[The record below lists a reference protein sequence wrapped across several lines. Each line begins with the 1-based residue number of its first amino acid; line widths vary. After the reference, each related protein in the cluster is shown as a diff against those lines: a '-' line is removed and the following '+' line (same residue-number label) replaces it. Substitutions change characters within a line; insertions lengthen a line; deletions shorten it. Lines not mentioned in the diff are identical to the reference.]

1 MAVEQWQ
8 RAKERKHLVMD
19 PCERNGHRDCDLLD
33 QYMQEEKIIIK
44 KIVFLLFLNII
55 LGSVS
60 TSSILNA

>member
-19 PCERNGHRDCDLLD
+19 PCERNGHPLRLIRSI
-33 QYMQEEKIIIK
+33 YARRKNYNK

-60 TSSILNA
+60 TSSNLNA